1 MDSLTN
7 QQMSYLHSIIFILKH
22 TKCHITA
29 DIKKF
34 TFYNIYIKTLPP
46 LEPIS
51 RALLDLHSIIFILK
65 LIIIEGTYDQY

>member
-34 TFYNIYIKTLPP
+34 TFYNIYIKTIPFVPATL
-46 LEPIS
+46 IS
-51 RALLDLHSIIFILK
+51 MLFTFYNIYIKTKKH
-65 LIIIEGTYDQY
+65 